1 MSIYTL
7 DMSGT
12 EITND
17 DYVRIMGGFQEQ
29 MKSLSSRSALRD
41 AAWNAMAWS
50 TYSFADNSAGM
61 TFYSSA
67 FAPIFFDND
76 FPNAVITTAT
86 AGICL
91 WPWQYGTYNNAEN
104 VLTFNVREKFGPNID
119 PYKYGYFLGSNT
131 SSIWDHG
138 TFFAISI
145 IDCVYFSFNV
155 IEACDCEP
163 PLLRLDVVVCIPPLI
178 FLGHLLDAC
187 PAQLPLHTLYNSAVT
202 TCKYPS
208 FIYFIF
214 ITSSSFDY
222 PTRNVIAR
230 LIYIIR
236 VSNMTYPNH
245 CCCYCRCPC
254 RC

>member
-138 TFFAISI
+138 TFFATRI
-145 IDCVYFSFNV
+145 IDCVYFSFVSLKLV
-155 IEACDCEP
+155 IVNHLSDVST
-163 PLLRLDVVVCIPPLI
+163 LLCSFLI

-187 PAQLPLHTLYNSAVT
+187 AAQLPLHTLYNSAVT

-208 FIYFIF
+208 FIYF
-214 ITSSSFDY
+214 Y
-222 PTRNVIAR
+222 N
-230 LIYIIR
+230 L
-236 VSNMTYPNH
+236 
-245 CCCYCRCPC
+245 
-254 RC
+254 

>member
-1 MSIYTL
+1 MNGYWMTSPKFRANMSIYTL

-50 TYSFADNSAGM
+50 TYSFADNSVGL

-138 TFFAISI
+138 TFFTTSI
-145 IDCVYFSFNV
+145 IDCVYFSSDF
-155 IEACDCEP
+155 
-163 PLLRLDVVVCIPPLI
+163 LRPFAGCLSFAIAPS
-178 FLGHLLDAC
+178 
-187 PAQLPLHTLYNSAVT
+187 YAVQ
-202 TCKYPS
+202 
-208 FIYFIF
+208 
-214 ITSSSFDY
+214 
-222 PTRNVIAR
+222 
-230 LIYIIR
+230 
-236 VSNMTYPNH
+236 
-245 CCCYCRCPC
+245 YCRNDL
-254 RC
+254 